1 MCLPRHL
8 LDTWCDQILRDIFS
22 HSDHLTTSL
31 REVITNMKQRPT
43 FQEQWPEQYLLGL
56 WQGKARIL
64 ELEERRKSNYNMSNI
79 LRRMPMIGDW
89 WDGI

>member
-1 MCLPRHL
+1 MCLPRRL
-8 LDTWCDQILRDIFS
+8 LNDAIDAILDNCAADSRTD
-22 HSDHLTTSL
+22 SL
-31 REVITNMKQRPT
+31 VSVLKNMKELPN
-43 FQEQWPEQYLLGL
+43 FQEQWPEEYLVGL
-56 WQGKARIL
+56 QQGKARIL